1 VFRGAMDCK
10 EFSQAMQHIVG
21 LQLARRDD
29 GETLARKLVDNS
41 QHAEYTSVLRSV
53 LDEIV
58 SPDMARTLGPQTDAG
73 TIVQPETTAFR
84 LLLRHFQPFL
94 SPDAID
100 HCPAGKRSAAERGA
114 SDSPASLQ
122 REAVP

>member
-1 VFRGAMDCK
+1 MDCE

-58 SPDMARTLGPQTDAG
+58 SPDMIAMLRPEPNAG
-73 TIVQPETTAFR
+73 TVIQP
-84 LLLRHFQPFL
+84 
-94 SPDAID
+94 
-100 HCPAGKRSAAERGA
+100 
-114 SDSPASLQ
+114 
-122 REAVP
+122 